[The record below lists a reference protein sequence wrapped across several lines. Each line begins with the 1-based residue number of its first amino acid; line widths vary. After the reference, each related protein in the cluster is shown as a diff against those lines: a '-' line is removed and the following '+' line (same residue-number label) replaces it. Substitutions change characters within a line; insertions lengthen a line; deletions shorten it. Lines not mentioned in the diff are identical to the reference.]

1 MLYLSTWLQLYQ
13 IHHSLFAMLH
23 ELNSLECSEHYHG
36 LHWRY
41 KKKKE
46 GDNKLNIYL
55 FLLYLSPQNTTK
67 KGVVVVELR
76 FKKKGYAP
84 PWLDLCSITEVLP
97 GILRHS
103 IPVSLFL
110 YLVIVT
116 TEHVEHWVRER
127 EQARMWRGCSRWG
140 CGKCVIRSHT
150 PSHALHCFPPTFSPT
165 ASSILPSSP
174 VLYSPPPQPT

>member
-36 LHWRY
+36 LQNVRNLEALERRY
-41 KKKKE
+41 KKME

-116 TEHVEHWVRER
+116 TEHVEH
-127 EQARMWRGCSRWG
+127 
-140 CGKCVIRSHT
+140 
-150 PSHALHCFPPTFSPT
+150 
-165 ASSILPSSP
+165 
-174 VLYSPPPQPT
+174 